1 MSELLMSVRT
11 VHKETKNVSVH
22 YQQTS
27 ATSVTQATLINVIM
41 QTIISEN
48 VNFIKTTNH
57 SMQWKQEII
66 PASEIGCLKL
76 QRENCM
82 PSVDS

>member
-11 VHKETKNVSVH
+11 VHKEIKHVTVH
-22 YQQTS
+22 YQQIS
-27 ATSVTQATLINVIM
+27 ATSVTQATPNNVIL
-41 QTIISEN
+41 QTLSLEN

-76 QRENCM
+76 QREDCM